1 RWRRRRSSWRIKIK
15 PKLKFLNKV
24 GSPKKLF
31 IWLRDAYVRMMV
43 GFANSGGGGMV
54 GVDGGVGGF
63 GRKVVKEYDEK
74 MIIEIYNS
82 VVIVQTRRRES
93 GADGDESRVAQKGSE
108 QGLVGWVPDE
118 KYVSGENLKGRA
130 QFQDAALPSKVPF
143 MVARIFPS
151 DVTSS
156 RSDPRLTTSSD
167 SISIGLP
174 RLQLLHIVEAEEP
187 DTKRVTS
194 SSSSSPTHPLLF
206 NEPNTSD
213 PSPESDPT
221 HQIHPL
227 PTISTTSSSTW
238 ANPVSIA
245 FLLLLLLCFQIW
257 SENVTSTR
265 IVVPLPGALPVMDF
279 E

>member
-1 RWRRRRSSWRIKIK
+1 GGGGGRSSWRIKIK

-54 GVDGGVGGF
+54 GVGGGGLGGRF

-82 VVIVQTRRRES
+82 VVIVQTRRRGS
-93 GADGDESRVAQKGSE
+93 GADGDESRVAQKGSK

-118 KYVSGENLKGRA
+118 KYVSGGNLKGRA

-174 RLQLLHIVEAEEP
+174 RLQHLHIVEAEEP

-194 SSSSSPTHPLLF
+194 SSSSSPTYPLLF
-206 NEPNTSD
+206 NEPSTSD

-227 PTISTTSSSTW
+227 PSISTTSSSTW

-245 FLLLLLLCFQIW
+245 FLLLLLLFFQIW
-257 SENVTSTR
+257 SENVTST
-265 IVVPLPGALPVMDF
+265 
-279 E
+279 